1 MSPTK
6 EELLNILSTVCDPEI
21 PVLNIVEMG
30 IVRGVEISGMSVRV
44 DITPTYS
51 GCPAM
56 KVITDD
62 IVSALGAHGFHSV
75 SINTTYSPAWTSDW
89 MNDATKQKLKE
100 YGIAPP
106 ATTSNEVIVLLPA
119 RNEIIPCPFCKSNET
134 ELRSAFGS
142 TACKSYYY
150 CNSCKQPFEHFK
162 EI

>member
-1 MSPTK
+1 MTPKK
-6 EELLNILSTVCDPEI
+6 EDVLTILSTVCDPEI
-21 PVLNIVEMG
+21 PVVNIVEMG
-30 IVRGVEISGMSVRV
+30 IVRGVEINEMSVRV

-56 KVITDD
+56 KVIQDD
-62 IVSALGAHGFHSV
+62 IVSALRANGYHSV
-75 SINTTYSPAWTSDW
+75 SINTIYSPAWTSDW
-89 MNDATKQKLKE
+89 MDDATKQKLKE

-106 ATTSNEVIVLLPA
+106 ERSSGHVIVLLPVK
-119 RNEIIPCPFCKSNET
+119 NETVTCPFCESSET

-150 CNSCKQPFEHFK
+150 CNDCKQPFEHFK